1 MARTTAYDIHRSDA
15 EWGLTR
21 WVKAFSTAILW
32 IASRISGSCCG
43 ESCFAVVRFNRVK
56 AHSTMS
62 SSPQSELE
70 GIRDPDLV
78 ATVEKA
84 RGSVAYKAALAVA
97 RTDQDRRDRTRED
110 ERRAQAVRADV
121 VEARLRLTRDARRR
135 DAVREV
141 IENEPALP
149 ENIQHLHSVLA
160 LCGLPYREPKDATHF
175 FREYGRNTLA
185 INAGRLTNPASGEM
199 QLQGLPYGPKA
210 RLLLLHLCTEAVKQR
225 SPKIEVAGSLSG
237 FIRDMGFP
245 VTGGD
250 RGTLKQFK
258 EQLNRLAACSMQI
271 GLWDGTRAST
281 LNVPP
286 FRQMDVW
293 LPLNVHPDQG
303 ILWSSTITFQTDF
316 FDNLLQHAL
325 PVDIRAARAFAGSAR
340 KLDLLFWVGYRLS
353 RLERPLRL
361 TWDNLYKQFGCENAS
376 IRSFRQ
382 EFRKDVSHLTEVFP
396 RLRLT
401 LDENGM
407 QLLPSDPK
415 DLLVPP
421 KAVLANKRARA
432 RA

>member
-1 MARTTAYDIHRSDA
+1 MTDPHSMADAPEGVRDADLVQAVQQARGTITFNATLTVARSTQAKRDA
-15 EWGLTR
+15 ER
-21 WVKAFSTAILW
+21 AA
-32 IASRISGSCCG
+32 
-43 ESCFAVVRFNRVK
+43 E
-56 AHSTMS
+56 
-62 SSPQSELE
+62 QSQIEAKKVLE
-70 GIRDPDLV
+70 
-78 ATVEKA
+78 
-84 RGSVAYKAALAVA
+84 
-97 RTDQDRRDRTRED
+97 DQR
-110 ERRAQAVRADV
+110 
-121 VEARLRLTRDARRR
+121 ARLPRDARRR
-135 DAVREV
+135 DIIREV
-141 IENEPALP
+141 IENEPATP
-149 ENIQHLHSVLA
+149 ENIQHIHSVLA
-160 LCGLPYREPKDATHF
+160 LCGLPYREPKGITSF

-185 INAGRLTNPASGEM
+185 INAGRLTNPVTGDMEM
-199 QLQGLPYGPKA
+199 QGLPYGPKA
-210 RLLLLHLCTEAVKQR
+210 RLMLLHLCTEAVKQR
-225 SPKIEVAGSLSG
+225 TPKIEVASSLSG

-293 LPLNVHPDQG
+293 LPLNVDPDQG
-303 ILWSSTITFQTDF
+303 LLWSSSITFHRDF

-361 TWDNLYKQFGCENAS
+361 TWDNLYKQFGSENGS

-382 EFRKDVSHLTEVFP
+382 EFRKDVAHLTEVFP
-396 RLRLT
+396 RLRLS
-401 LDENGM
+401 LDEGGM
-407 QLLPSDPK
+407 QLLPSDQK

-421 KAVLANKRARA
+421 KITLSNKRARSKG
-432 RA
+432 

>member
-1 MARTTAYDIHRSDA
+1 MTDLVAATPFPGVRDA
-15 EWGLTR
+15 
-21 WVKAFSTAILW
+21 
-32 IASRISGSCCG
+32 
-43 ESCFAVVRFNRVK
+43 
-56 AHSTMS
+56 
-62 SSPQSELE
+62 
-70 GIRDPDLV
+70 DLV

-84 RGSVAYKAALAVA
+84 RGSIAFHAALSVA
-97 RTDQDRRDRTRED
+97 QGSQAKRDAEQAAEEQRTAEREQAAS
-110 ERRAQAVRADV
+110 ERAKLPRN
-121 VEARLRLTRDARRR
+121 ARRR
-135 DAVREV
+135 DHIREV
-141 IENEPALP
+141 IENEPATP
-149 ENIQHLHSVLA
+149 ENIQHIHSVLA
-160 LCGLPYREPKDATHF
+160 LCGLPYREPKKVTNF

-185 INAGRLTNPASGEM
+185 INAGRLTNPVTGDM
-199 QLQGLPYGPKA
+199 DMQGLPYGPKA

-225 SPKIEVAGSLSG
+225 SPKIEVAQSLSG

-250 RGTLKQFK
+250 RGTLRQFK

-271 GLWDGTRAST
+271 GLWDGSRAST

-293 LPLNVHPDQG
+293 LPLNANPDQG
-303 ILWSSTITFQTDF
+303 LLWSSTITFHRDF

-340 KLDLLFWVGYRLS
+340 KLDLLFWIGYRLS

-361 TWDNLYKQFGCENAS
+361 TWENLYKQFGSENGS

-382 EFRKDVSHLTEVFP
+382 EFRKDVAHLTEVFP

-401 LDENGM
+401 LDDNGM

-421 KAVLANKRARA
+421 KTALSNKRARTKA
-432 RA
+432 

>member
-1 MARTTAYDIHRSDA
+1 MTSNVESPEERGSASP
-15 EWGLTR
+15 LT
-21 WVKAFSTAILW
+21 
-32 IASRISGSCCG
+32 
-43 ESCFAVVRFNRVK
+43 
-56 AHSTMS
+56 
-62 SSPQSELE
+62 
-70 GIRDPDLV
+70 LV
-78 ATVEKA
+78 AAPEPVEGVRDRDLLERVAAA
-84 RGSVAYKAALAVA
+84 RGSVAYNAMVAIARDTQTRRDAAAVA
-97 RTDQDRRDRTRED
+97 D
-110 ERRAQAVRADV
+110 ERAKDALVR
-121 VEARLRLTRDARRR
+121 VEAQRARLPRDARRR
-135 DAVREV
+135 DAIREV
-141 IENEPALP
+141 IENEPATP
-149 ENIQHLHSVLA
+149 ENIQHIHSVLA
-160 LCGLPYREPKDATHF
+160 LCGLPYREPKSVTNY

-185 INAGRLTNPASGEM
+185 INAGRLTNPATGDMEM
-199 QLQGLPYGPKA
+199 QGLPYGPKA

-225 SPKIEVAGSLSG
+225 SPKIEVAQSLSG
-237 FIRDMGFP
+237 FIRDIGFP

-303 ILWSSTITFQTDF
+303 ILWSSTITFHRDF
-316 FDNLLQHAL
+316 FDNLIQHAL

-361 TWDNLYKQFGCENAS
+361 TWDNLYKQFGSENGS

-382 EFRKDVSHLTEVFP
+382 EFRKDVAHLTEVFP
-396 RLRLT
+396 KLRLT
-401 LDENGM
+401 LDENGL

-421 KAVLANKRARA
+421 KVTLANRRARA
-432 RA
+432 KG

>member
-1 MARTTAYDIHRSDA
+1 MLALDRAMVARSYRNLRSVMMKTAP
-15 EWGLTR
+15 ETPVQNLPVEQVEG
-21 WVKAFSTAILW
+21 
-32 IASRISGSCCG
+32 
-43 ESCFAVVRFNRVK
+43 VRDLDLLARVE
-56 AHSTMS
+56 
-62 SSPQSELE
+62 Q
-70 GIRDPDLV
+70 
-78 ATVEKA
+78 A
-84 RGSVAYKAALAVA
+84 RGSMVYKVTLEAARVSQA
-97 RTDQDRRDRTRED
+97 RRDA
-110 ERRAQAVRADV
+110 ERAASEHQARAQLEAEHQRAQLP
-121 VEARLRLTRDARRR
+121 RNARRR
-135 DAVREV
+135 DYIREV
-141 IENEPALP
+141 IENEPAAP

-160 LCGLPYREPKDATHF
+160 LCGLPYREPKGATNF

-185 INAGRLTNPASGEM
+185 INAGRLTNPSTGDME
-199 QLQGLPYGPKA
+199 LQGLPYGPKA

-225 SPKIEVAGSLSG
+225 TPQVEVAQSLSG
-237 FIRDMGFP
+237 FIRDIGFP

-293 LPLNVHPDQG
+293 LPLNVDPDQG
-303 ILWSSTITFQTDF
+303 ILWSSTITFHRDF
-316 FDNLLQHAL
+316 YENLIQHAL

-361 TWDNLYKQFGCENAS
+361 TWDNVYKQFGSENGS

-382 EFRKDVSHLTEVFP
+382 EFRKDVAHLSEVFP

-401 LDENGM
+401 VDENGL
-407 QLLPSDPK
+407 QLLPADPK

-421 KAVLANKRARA
+421 KTALANKRARSKG
-432 RA
+432 